1 EVHPSGGGGGT
12 GKPVKK
18 LASGSTGT
26 MPGSMGSGGS
36 PTSVGRPTTSPGP
49 SRAAIPRTPDVPPSS
64 ARSWASGTN
73 TGAAVD
79 WIRGW
84 ELTPTCAYE
93 TPATTSSGSA
103 AGADTSISR
112 PVAAVSME
120 KLSGAVATWAWAGTG
135 CTAAR

>member
-1 EVHPSGGGGGT
+1 
-12 GKPVKK
+12 
-18 LASGSTGT
+18 
-26 MPGSMGSGGS
+26 
-36 PTSVGRPTTSPGP
+36 
-49 SRAAIPRTPDVPPSS
+49 
-64 ARSWASGTN
+64 
-73 TGAAVD
+73 
-79 WIRGW
+79 GW

-135 CTAAR
+135 CTAARLTTTARAKRHQPPPGADLRRRARCVRLLLTPAPPRAGAGALPVRP